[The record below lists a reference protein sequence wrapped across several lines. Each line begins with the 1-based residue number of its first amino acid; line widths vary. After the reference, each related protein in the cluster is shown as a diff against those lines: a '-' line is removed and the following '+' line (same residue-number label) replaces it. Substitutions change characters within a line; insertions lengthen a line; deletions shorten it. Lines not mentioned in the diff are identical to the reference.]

1 VRLARFVVAGL
12 LICVLDTG
20 WAVDSQPAFQDPALQ
35 ARYERITRE
44 LRCLQCRSET
54 IADSNAP
61 LAADL
66 RRKVHDMLAD
76 GRSDADIRQF
86 MLDRY
91 GDFVLYRPRMTAR
104 NLLLWTAPALLLLIG
119 SGVAVVFIRRRTRDI
134 DEDDIESG
142 AGPA

>member
-1 VRLARFVVAGL
+1 VKLARLAAAGL
-12 LICVLDTG
+12 LVCVLGTG

-66 RRKVHDMLAD
+66 RREVRDMLAD
-76 GRSDADIRQF
+76 GVSDSDIRQF

-104 NLLLWTAPALLLLIG
+104 NFLLWAAPAILLLVG

-142 AGPA
+142 AGRS